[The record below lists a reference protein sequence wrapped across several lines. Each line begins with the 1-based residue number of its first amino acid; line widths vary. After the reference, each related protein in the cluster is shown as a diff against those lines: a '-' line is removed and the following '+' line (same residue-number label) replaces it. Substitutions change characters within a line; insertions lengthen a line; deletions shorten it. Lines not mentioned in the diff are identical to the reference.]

1 MHEIL
6 PYSPP
11 DNGGINKTN
20 LLRKIWTKPRATLAY
35 LLDKHI
41 DEHVSLLFVLGGIAR
56 AVARVAAQYSTQS
69 THKMGVSAAL
79 LLAVIGGSISGIIT
93 YTGYSWGMS
102 LVGGWLGGKATNDQF
117 KIVLGWAL
125 VPSIATLI
133 FLFPA
138 LSALNGEFA
147 STPLLVHTL
156 LAGCGLAQVGLGIWS
171 SIILTKGVILIQN
184 FGVGRALANVVLP
197 GVVVIGMILL
207 MASFW

>member
-1 MHEIL
+1 MHEVL

-20 LLRKIWTKPRATLAY
+20 LLRKIWTKPQATLTY
-35 LLDKHI
+35 LLDRHI
-41 DEHVSLLFVLGGIAR
+41 DEHISLLFVLGGIAR
-56 AVARVAAQYSTQS
+56 AVARVAAQYYTPS
-69 THKMGVSAAL
+69 THKMGVSASL

-102 LVGGWLGGKATNDQF
+102 LVGGWLGGKAVNDQF

-147 STPLLVHTL
+147 NSPLLVHTL
-156 LAGCGLAQVGLGIWS
+156 LAGCGFAQLGLGIWS
-171 SIILTKGVILIQN
+171 SIILIKGVMLIQN
-184 FGVGRALANVVLP
+184 FDLGRALANVLLP
-197 GVVVIGMILL
+197 GAVVIGAILL
-207 MASFW
+207 LASFW